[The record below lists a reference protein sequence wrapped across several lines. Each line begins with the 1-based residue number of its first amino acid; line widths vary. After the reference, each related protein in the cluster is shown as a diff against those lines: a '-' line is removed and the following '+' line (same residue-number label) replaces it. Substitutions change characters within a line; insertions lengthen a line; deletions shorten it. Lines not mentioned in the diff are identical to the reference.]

1 MRAIRTTSRQTA
13 QRLLAGDGRI
23 WVLNAGI
30 ALAAIALLLGPVSD
44 LDDPHL
50 GVHIPW
56 WVLAVGFLAAERA
69 VVHLH
74 FRRSA
79 HSFSLGDLPLVL
91 GLLFVAPVELVFAGL
106 VGPAVVLLFDRRLP
120 IIKLVFNTAQFTLTT
135 CIAVVVFRSLADSIG
150 GFGPLV
156 WLVALLAMQLAAM
169 VTVLLIGAAIS
180 LSEGQIGARALGR
193 MLSMDMAVTATNA
206 SLGLAGGVIVAADAR
221 ALPLLVVPAVTVFLA
236 YRAYA
241 SERQRHES
249 LEFLYETTR
258 TLSRS
263 PEIVL
268 ALEGLLARSVEAF
281 RAEVAE
287 IVLFPSE
294 GNAPLRT
301 TLGPG
306 DIREVMQPVEEEIAD
321 ELRALVDQD
330 EPVVRIT
337 AGSGGPR
344 LRRYLEERGV
354 THGMLAMLPGE
365 TRVVGTMLLANRPG
379 VVREFSE
386 QDLRL
391 FETLATNASVALQ
404 YDRLEQTV
412 WQLRELQHQ
421 LEHQAFHDSLTGL
434 ANRTLF
440 TDRVEEALKEGRGPI
455 AVLFVDIDD
464 FKTINDT
471 LGHATGDQLLVAV
484 AERLRACVRP
494 ADTVARFGG
503 DEFAILLG
511 QLDGP
516 EDVVVVAERILE
528 SLSKRISA
536 GDEVVTVHASVGIAT
551 SRPDV
556 KRAADLIRDADV
568 AMYSAKQ
575 RGKGRWVRF
584 ERSMHTAIQR
594 RHGLKEQLQQ
604 AVDRRQFAVEYQPIA
619 DLETGAVVAA
629 EALVRWNHPTR
640 GLVAPGE
647 FIPRAEETGLI
658 VPIGGFV
665 LDEACRRARDTHA
678 LRGEGSQL
686 SMHVNLSAV
695 ELQHVDVLA
704 RVTET
709 LRRHDLEPDQL
720 VLEITES
727 VLVDAQ
733 MSATLRELHEAGVR
747 LALDD
752 FGTGYSSL
760 SYLRSFPLDVLKIA
774 KPFVD
779 GIAEGRDE
787 RSFVRLIIELSK
799 NLGLE
804 VVAEGI
810 ESPGQLDVLRELGCD
825 LGQGFYLAP
834 PLTATLEDSV
844 AVVRASRSPADAG
857 DHGRYRSSELFDSG
871 QTRREA
877 GTQS

>member
-1 MRAIRTTSRQTA
+1 MRSFLTTSRQATR
-13 QRLLAGDGRI
+13 RLIAGDGRV
-23 WVLNAGI
+23 WALNAGI
-30 ALAAIALLLGPVSD
+30 ACAAAALLFGPVRQLGDPQLGVKLPWWLLAA
-44 LDDPHL
+44 
-50 GVHIPW
+50 
-56 WVLAVGFLAAERA
+56 GFLAAERA

-79 HSFSLGDLPLVL
+79 HSFSLGDLPLMF
-91 GLLFVAPVELVFAGL
+91 GLLFVTPFDLVIAGL

-120 IIKLVFNTAQFTLTT
+120 VIKLVFNTAQFSLTT
-135 CIAVVVFRSLADSIG
+135 CIAVLVFRATADTVG
-150 GFGPLV
+150 GFGPIV
-156 WLVALLAMQLAAM
+156 WLLALLAMQIAAII
-169 VTVLLIGAAIS
+169 TVLLIGAAIS
-180 LSEGQIGARALGR
+180 LSEGKIGARALGR
-193 MLSMDMAVTATNA
+193 MLSMDLAVTATNA
-206 SLGLAGGVIVAADAR
+206 SLGLAGAVIVAYDPR
-221 ALPLLVVPAVTVFLA
+221 ALPLLGVPAVTVFLA

-306 DIREVMQPVEEEIAD
+306 DVREVMQPVEEDIAD

-330 EPVVRIT
+330 EPVTRVT
-337 AGSGGPR
+337 TTSGGPR

-386 QDLRL
+386 QDLKL

-421 LEHQAFHDSLTGL
+421 LEHQAYHDSLTGL
-434 ANRTLF
+434 ANRMLF
-440 TDRVEEALKEGRGPI
+440 TDRVEEALQAKTDAI

-471 LGHATGDQLLVAV
+471 LGHSIGDLLLVAV

-516 EDVVVVAERILE
+516 EDVVVVAERILD
-528 SLSKRISA
+528 SLGQRIAA
-536 GDEVVTVHASVGIAT
+536 GDEVVSVQASVGIAT
-551 SRPDV
+551 SGPDV

-568 AMYSAKQ
+568 AMYGAKQ
-575 RGKGRWVRF
+575 RGKGRWARF

-619 DLETGAVVAA
+619 DLKTGAVVAA

-647 FIPRAEETGLI
+647 FIPLAEETGLI
-658 VPIGGFV
+658 VPIGEFV

-678 LRGEGSQL
+678 QRGEGGRL

-704 RVTET
+704 RVSQT
-709 LRRHDLEPDQL
+709 LRRHQLEPEQL

-733 MSATLRELHEAGVR
+733 MSATLRDLHQTGVR

-779 GIAEGRDE
+779 GIADGREE
-787 RSFVRLIIELSK
+787 RSFVRLIVELAK
-799 NLGLE
+799 TLGLE

-810 ESPGQLDVLRELGCD
+810 ETAGQLDVLRELGCD
-825 LGQGFYLAP
+825 LGQGFFLAP
-834 PLTATLEDSV
+834 PLTATIEDEIQ
-844 AVVRASRSPADAG
+844 VVRPSTRSLDAG
-857 DHGRYRSSELFDSG
+857 VAGRYDGRELFDSG